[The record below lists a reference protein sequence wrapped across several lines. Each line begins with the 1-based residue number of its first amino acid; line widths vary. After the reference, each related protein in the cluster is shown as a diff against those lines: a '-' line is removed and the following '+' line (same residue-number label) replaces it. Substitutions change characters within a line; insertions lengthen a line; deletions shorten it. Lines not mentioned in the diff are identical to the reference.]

1 MKLQDPNL
9 LKSQCYIDSVWV
21 NADNDQTISVT
32 DPATGETI
40 TSVPKCGSNETR
52 RAVDA
57 AELAFQDWHKKTA
70 KERSVLLRRWYELM
84 IEHKEDLALI
94 MTREQGKPLT
104 EARGEIDY
112 AASYIEWF
120 AEETRRV
127 YGETIPSPWESARLL
142 VLRQPIG
149 VAAAITPW
157 NFPAAMITRK
167 AAPALGAGC
176 TIVVKPASQTPL
188 TALAIAEL
196 AHRAGFPPGV
206 FNVVTGSAADIGEEL
221 TSNPKVRKL
230 SFTGSTEI
238 GSQLMSESA
247 ATVKKV
253 SLELG
258 GNAPFIVFDD
268 ADLDAAVEGV
278 IISKY
283 RNTGQTC
290 VCANR
295 IYVHDKVYDIFAS
308 KLAAAVA
315 KLKVGPGTED
325 GVTQGPLIDMRAVD
339 KMESHINDATSKGAK
354 VILGGKRHKLG
365 GSFFEPTI
373 LTGVTQQMMVAQ
385 DETFGPLAPLFR
397 FETEEEV
404 IAHANDTRFGL
415 AAYFYSRDIGRI
427 WRVGEA
433 LEYGMV
439 GLNTGR
445 ISTEVAPFGGVKASG
460 IGREGSRHGM
470 DEYLEIKYFCM
481 DGLDR

>member
-21 NADNDQTISVT
+21 NADNDHTISVT

-57 AELAFQDWHKKTA
+57 AELAFQGWHKRTA

-127 YGETIPSPWESARLL
+127 YGETIPSPWNSARLL

-206 FNVVTGSAADIGEEL
+206 FNVVTGSAADIGGEL

-278 IISKY
+278 MISKY

-295 IYVHDKVYDIFAS
+295 IYVHDNVYDIFAN

-315 KLKVGPGTED
+315 KLKVGHGTED

-339 KMESHINDATSKGAK
+339 KIESHINDATSKGAK

>member
-9 LKSQCYIDSVWV
+9 LKNQCYIDSVWV

-32 DPATGETI
+32 DPATGEII

-57 AELAFQDWHKKTA
+57 AELAFQDWHKRTA

-127 YGETIPSPWESARLL
+127 YGETIPSPWDSARLL

-206 FNVVTGSAADIGEEL
+206 FNVVTGSAANIGGEL

-278 IISKY
+278 MISKY

-295 IYVHDKVYDIFAS
+295 IYVHDNVYDIFAN

-315 KLKVGPGTED
+315 KLKVGHGTED

-339 KMESHINDATSKGAK
+339 KIESHINDATSKGAK

>member
-1 MKLQDPNL
+1 MKLQDPNI
-9 LKSQCYIDSVWV
+9 LKNQCYIDSVWV
-21 NADNDQTISVT
+21 NADNNQTISVT

-57 AELAFQDWHKKTA
+57 AELAFQGWHKRTA

-104 EARGEIDY
+104 EARSEIDY

-127 YGETIPSPWESARLL
+127 YGETIPSPWDSARLL

-176 TIVVKPASQTPL
+176 TIVIKPASQTPL

-308 KLAAAVA
+308 KLAAAVS
-315 KLKVGPGTED
+315 KLKVGHGTED

-427 WRVGEA
+427 WRVGET

>member
-120 AEETRRV
+120 SEETRRV
-127 YGETIPSPWESARLL
+127 YGETIPSPWDSARLL

-373 LTGVTQQMMVAQ
+373 LTDVTQQMMVAQ